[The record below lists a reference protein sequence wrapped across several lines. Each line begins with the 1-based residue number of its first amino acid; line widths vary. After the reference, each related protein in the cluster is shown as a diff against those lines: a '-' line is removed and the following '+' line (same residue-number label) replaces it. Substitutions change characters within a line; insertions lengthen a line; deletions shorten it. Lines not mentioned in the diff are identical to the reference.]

1 MRSIFFSVPAA
12 LGALTLLAVTGC
24 AIAGT
29 TGTTETPPPEAEAAP
44 LPDLWAAAAAGD
56 LDALKMHSA
65 AGTNL
70 DRRSRRG
77 TTALVTAIAFG
88 QADAARWLLDNGAD
102 VNARTADGGN
112 ALLAAAFF
120 GESNIAGMLLDAGA
134 DATASNRRRQTVWDV
149 AAQDWRRSKAVAKR
163 FKLQME
169 RDAVLAGRAE
179 ILAMVQP
186 ELNALAQENA
196 WVAAAVGDV
205 EASAAT
211 STAASTRTR
220 GTRATAP
227 PCSRR
232 PPSSASKKS
241 PPRSSTRAQT

>member
-1 MRSIFFSVPAA
+1 M
-12 LGALTLLAVTGC
+12 
-24 AIAGT
+24 
-29 TGTTETPPPEAEAAP
+29 
-44 LPDLWAAAAAGD
+44 
-56 LDALKMHSA
+56 
-65 AGTNL
+65 
-70 DRRSRRG
+70 
-77 TTALVTAIAFG
+77 
-88 QADAARWLLDNGAD
+88 DNGAD

-120 GESNIAGMLLDAGA
+120 GESNIARMLLDAGA

-241 PPRSSTRAQT
+241 PPCSSTRAQT